1 VDAQRKSILMNWF
14 YARTRLENPPGPICR
29 RRGGGIGRRKGLKI
43 LQEDFRGFMAKP
55 GIASYLLKN

>member
-14 YARTRLENPPGPICR
+14 YARTHLENPPGPICR

-43 LQEDFRGFMAKP
+43 LQEENRAFSLKP
-55 GIASYLLKN
+55 NSASYLLKN

>member
-14 YARTRLENPPGPICR
+14 YARIRLENPPGLICR

-43 LQEDFRGFMAKP
+43 LQEDKWPFSLKP
-55 GIASYLLKN
+55 SIASYLLKN